1 MPESPIHEGRE
12 SYQARR
18 YRVSGKVQGVG
29 FRYFASRVARQ
40 LGVTGYA
47 KNLRD
52 GSVEIYAFGTAGML
66 AALHKELQR
75 GPRSAAVSNV
85 TEEDVAIESKF
96 ERGFSIE
103 RDDF

>member
-1 MPESPIHEGRE
+1 
-12 SYQARR
+12 
-18 YRVSGKVQGVG
+18 
-29 FRYFASRVARQ
+29 
-40 LGVTGYA
+40 
-47 KNLRD
+47 
-52 GSVEIYAFGTAGML
+52 VEVYAFGTAAML
-66 AALHKELQR
+66 AALRKELQR